1 MLTGNRQIRPKESKS
16 RGVSTV
22 AILKKDEERLW
33 STVTIVFTLSHQDI
47 AWLFLGATS
56 WLLFVQP
63 QPSPAQPSPRH
74 GQELT
79 LARHMKHN
87 CDPAKK

>member
-1 MLTGNRQIRPKESKS
+1 MLTDNRQIRPKESKS

-22 AILKKDEERLW
+22 AILKRDEERLW
-33 STVTIVFTLSHQDI
+33 SLVTIVFTLSHQDI
-47 AWLFLGATS
+47 ARLLLGATS
-56 WLLFVQP
+56 CLLFVQP
-63 QPSPAQPSPRH
+63 QPSPRH
-74 GQELT
+74 GKELT

>member
-16 RGVSTV
+16 RVNSTV

-47 AWLFLGATS
+47 ARLLLGATS

-63 QPSPAQPSPRH
+63 QPSPGL

-79 LARHMKHN
+79 LAQHMKHN